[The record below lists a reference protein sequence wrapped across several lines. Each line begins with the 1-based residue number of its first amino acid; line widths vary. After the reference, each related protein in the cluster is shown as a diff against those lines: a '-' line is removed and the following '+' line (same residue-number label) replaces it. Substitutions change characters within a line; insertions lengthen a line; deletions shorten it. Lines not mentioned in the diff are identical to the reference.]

1 MNLRNLMGITPPVRA
16 LPGPPHWV
24 TVETGD
30 PQPHDVRQGAWHSFS
45 ARDALGPPNED
56 KVTHRGE

>member
-1 MNLRNLMGITPPVRA
+1 MNLRKLMGITWPVRA

-24 TVETGD
+24 TVETGG
-30 PQPHDVRQGAWHSFS
+30 PQPRDVRQGAWHS
-45 ARDALGPPNED
+45 DGLGPPNED